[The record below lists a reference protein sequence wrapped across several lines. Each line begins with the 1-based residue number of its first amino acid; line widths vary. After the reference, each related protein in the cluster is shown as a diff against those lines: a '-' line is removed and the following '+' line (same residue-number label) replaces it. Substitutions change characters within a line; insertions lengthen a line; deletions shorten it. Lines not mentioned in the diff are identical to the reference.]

1 MNSFSIELVFNASF
15 NCYPNKSFS
24 SSTIVLPEQIRLK
37 GEWEIVISEIFYPSL
52 YQVFTGGKF
61 TFVDSR
67 KSSEEKRKTELMH
80 IEPGLYPTI
89 VDIVEAINKKIR
101 ERLGA
106 QAFQYNGK
114 YESVDQITQK

>member
-1 MNSFSIELVFNASF
+1 MNSFNVELVFNASF
-15 NCYPNKSFS
+15 NCYPNNSFS
-24 SSTIVLPEQIRLK
+24 SFTIVLPEQIRLK
-37 GEWEIVISEIFYPSL
+37 GEWEIVISEILYPSL
-52 YQVFTGGKF
+52 DQVFSGGKF

-80 IEPGLYPTI
+80 NEPRLYPTI
-89 VDIVEAINKKIR
+89 VDIVEAINSKIR

-106 QAFQYNGK
+106 QVFQFNGK